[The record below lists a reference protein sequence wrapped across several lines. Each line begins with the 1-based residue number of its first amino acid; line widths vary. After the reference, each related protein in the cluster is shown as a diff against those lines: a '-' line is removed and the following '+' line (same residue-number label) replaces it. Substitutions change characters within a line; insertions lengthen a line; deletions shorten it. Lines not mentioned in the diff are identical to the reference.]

1 LGVIDYDGEDEAYD
15 GDELAPTLPL
25 YRRRRFIVGM
35 IIVALGFSTTLA
47 ANISLNGNKKT
58 EFGQGLYL
66 IKACDQWI
74 SVGLVPDNVISS
86 PTTGWPSIPAG
97 TDTPTYTAGSASKV
111 KQIVLYG
118 LDTVKCRGT
127 NIKMQLYHGTYA
139 QPIPIFTDG
148 NGTSNRV
155 IFNIP
160 NNATATFADRESNV
174 NFINNYGAIIGSP
187 NWDDGYE
194 ALYASG
200 TAATYTIAF
209 TQPLA
214 MVPDISRVTFESAP
228 NS

>member
-1 LGVIDYDGEDEAYD
+1 MIDDDGEDVAYD
-15 GDELAPTLPL
+15 GDELAPALPL

-35 IIVALGFSTTLA
+35 VIMALGFSTTLA
-47 ANISLNGNKKT
+47 ANISLNGNKKS

-74 SVGLVPDNVISS
+74 SVGLVPDTVTATAVQS
-86 PTTGWPSIPAG
+86 WPGNA
-97 TDTPTYTAGSASKV
+97 AGSDTVTYSAGQYSKV
-111 KQIVLYG
+111 KEIVLYG

-127 NIKMQLYHGTYA
+127 NIKMQLYHGTYG
-139 QPIPIFTDG
+139 QPMPIFTDG
-148 NGTSNRV
+148 NGPSNRV

-174 NFINNYGAIIGSP
+174 NFINNYGAIVGAP

-194 ALYASG
+194 SLGAQG
-200 TAATYTIAF
+200 NAATYTIF
-209 TQPLA
+209 FYQPLA
-214 MVPDISRVTFESAP
+214 MVPDVSRVTFESAS